1 MFAAFQNQSSLITM
15 VEMKRHLKEHVVMYY
30 STSARQGFFVIFWD
44 IQLIDTLV
52 FIIQH
57 GGQKYRLLYGLR
69 FPSLPYNL
77 AKTRSRMATTITFS
91 RQNGTGSRSRTT

>member
-1 MFAAFQNQSSLITM
+1 MRTLFTPETNRGDIKFQDSLCLLKRFQRKGTEILIS

-52 FIIQH
+52 FIQ
-57 GGQKYRLLYGLR
+57 LW
-69 FPSLPYNL
+69 
-77 AKTRSRMATTITFS
+77 AEV
-91 RQNGTGSRSRTT
+91 